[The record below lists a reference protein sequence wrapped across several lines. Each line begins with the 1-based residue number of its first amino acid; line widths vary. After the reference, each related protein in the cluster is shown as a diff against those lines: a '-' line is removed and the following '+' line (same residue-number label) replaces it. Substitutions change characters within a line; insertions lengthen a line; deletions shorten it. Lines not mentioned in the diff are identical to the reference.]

1 MTHRSRS
8 PFAAGLAWFAL
19 CGCAGAAHAPQA
31 PPPPQDFAGV
41 RYPSPEPPP
50 PGAPQPAPSLLPPD
64 DDGPIIADKPG
75 VLDNAALRDL
85 EIERL
90 LRAYFALVESLYRVT
105 AGRQPPMTQ
114 RPEQYDSLPLWR
126 MEAQSVPELAQLEQR
141 AAAVQAALLDFAQ
154 RRNIDLL
161 GAQDGKDRAAR
172 VRLLFRIST
181 CVRRDAQERAAQGMA
196 LVQAMQSGTGERAF
210 LDAQP
215 APMRYLADMTL
226 LARTMECSKLASR
239 ALPGPP

>member
-1 MTHRSRS
+1 
-8 PFAAGLAWFAL
+8 LWFCLGSVAL
-19 CGCAGAAHAPQA
+19 GACAGATPAAKA
-31 PPPPQDFAGV
+31 PPPAADFAGV
-41 RYPSPEPPP
+41 RYPSPQSPPQQ
-50 PGAPQPAPSLLPPD
+50 APQPPPSLLQPD
-64 DDGPIIADKPG
+64 DDGPIASDRPG
-75 VLDNAALRDL
+75 ALDNAAVRDL

-105 AGRQPPMTQ
+105 SARRMTAPQ
-114 RPEQYDSLPLWR
+114 HPEQYDCLPLWR
-126 MEAQSVPELAQLEQR
+126 MEAQSLQELEQLGQR
-141 AAAVQAALLDFAQ
+141 AAALQGALLDLSQ
-154 RRNIDLL
+154 RLGIDLL
-161 GAQDGKDRAAR
+161 GNQDGKDRAAR

-196 LVQAMQSGTGERAF
+196 LLQAKQTEGGEQTL